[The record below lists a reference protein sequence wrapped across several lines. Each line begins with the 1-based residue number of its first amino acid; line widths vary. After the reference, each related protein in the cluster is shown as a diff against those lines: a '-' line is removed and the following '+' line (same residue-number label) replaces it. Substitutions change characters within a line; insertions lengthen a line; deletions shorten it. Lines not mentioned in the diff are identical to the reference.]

1 MLFVLDVTNDEKIY
15 VYIFGGGLTF
25 TIMLLGICYKIRRNR
40 SSNIVNSP
48 VQEANQM
55 SESHIFESVYDEI
68 EELAL
73 ADMHQQLN
81 RNSESSSSSGS
92 TKSITSNIEGYLNP
106 YQPITHN
113 TDKHA
118 YSLTSDAVSSTEEK
132 EDHIC
137 EEITNETY
145 VNVKQ
150 EENTRRC
157 SNYQESQSST
167 YSNIPTNIKLMA
179 VDLDRYENT
188 RIF

>member
-1 MLFVLDVTNDEKIY
+1 MLFVLDVPNDKQIY
-15 VYIFGGGLTF
+15 VYICGGSLAF

-40 SSNIVNSP
+40 STNVDNSP
-48 VQEANQM
+48 AANQM

-68 EELAL
+68 DELPL
-73 ADMHQQLN
+73 ADINQQPN
-81 RNSESSSSSGS
+81 RNSESSSSSVT
-92 TKSITSNIEGYLNP
+92 TKSITSNNEGYLNP

-113 TDKHA
+113 TDNHT
-118 YSLTSDAVSSTEEK
+118 YSLTSDAVSSTEGK

-137 EEITNETY
+137 EEISNKTY

-150 EENTRRC
+150 DKNTKRRP
-157 SNYQESQSST
+157 NYPDSQSCTCSD
-167 YSNIPTNIKLMA
+167 IPINTKLMA